1 MARDM
6 ALAGVDR
13 SELTPPP
20 PVEKPKGFRNKL
32 SNFWYH
38 YKFVVL
44 VVAFFAGLAIW
55 FVVDF
60 ATENPPDYTVI
71 AVTEEPLGEIW
82 TDELRRY
89 LADCAEDLDVDG
101 HVEVAVENLS
111 PYFYTENAP
120 TLGGGD
126 ADRLQT
132 VLASGEVMLF
142 AFDPYCYDRFTETV
156 SAATSEG
163 FVFFDELA
171 TEAEHYNSELCAW
184 NWLDDKRRENYD
196 LSNLSQNMY
205 FGVRKPQG
213 PAGGSDS
220 VKLAEQ
226 GKGLIDRLIRSAIY

>member
-1 MARDM
+1 MAREM

-20 PVEKPKGFRNKL
+20 PVQEPKGFFNKL

-60 ATENPPDYTVI
+60 ATENPPDYAVVV
-71 AVTEEPLGEIW
+71 VTEEPLGEIW

-89 LADCAEDLDVDG
+89 MADCAEDVDGDG
-101 HVEVAVENLS
+101 HVEVDVENLS
-111 PYFYTENAP
+111 PYFYSEYAP
-120 TLGGGD
+120 TLGRAD

-132 VLASGEVMLF
+132 VLASGEAMVF
-142 AFDPYCYDRFTETV
+142 VFDPYCYDRFTGTV
-156 SAATSEG
+156 EAAASEG
-163 FVFFDELA
+163 FTFFEPLD
-171 TEAEHYNSELCAW
+171 TDAEKYNKDIGAW
-184 NWLDDKRRENYD
+184 NWLDDTRRENYD

-213 PAGGSDS
+213 TAGGSDS
-220 VKLAEQ
+220 VKIAED
-226 GKGLIDRLIRSAIY
+226 GKGLIARLIQSAVY